1 MRNKL
6 AAMVAIIMLIVPT
19 AGHATLISHTLDITA
34 SNFVLIFGGSLPP
47 PVSPLMIDFTVTLDN
62 AGDISPTTTGLTVH
76 SFNLLDA
83 VQFTYNH
90 SSDLLILA
98 SVPFVSPPGGCVNL
112 PNTFCIFIS
121 NFSTAVPFASLANQ
135 TTSSGGVW
143 SAQAISTRVVAEPGT
158 LELVLSIALA
168 AFGFSQRAQHVS
180 RSDRSCK
187 NLERVSSMPLPAT
200 SVTVRAMV
208 VCY

>member
-6 AAMVAIIMLIVPT
+6 DAMVAIVMLIVPT
-19 AGHATLISHTLDITA
+19 VGHATLISHTLDITA

-76 SFNLLDA
+76 SFNLPDA

-98 SVPFVSPPGGCVNL
+98 S
-112 PNTFCIFIS
+112 
-121 NFSTAVPFASLANQ
+121 VPFASLANQ

-168 AFGFSQRAQHVS
+168 AFGFSQRAQHKRRRTARRISSSTRWYSSGCALRCASVRS
-180 RSDRSCK
+180 RSRMNASACLTSDW
-187 NLERVSSMPLPAT
+187 LYHAMALAT
-200 SVTVRAMV
+200 STAAAGL
-208 VCY
+208 